1 MPQPD
6 LSGEADPLNANE
18 IEFVNL
24 IIEQL
29 NEHRIVDAALPRG
42 RASANLTISRNANA
56 PGV

>member
-6 LSGEADPLNANE
+6 LSREADPLNANE

-29 NEHRIVDAALPRG
+29 NEHRIVDAGTP
-42 RASANLTISRNANA
+42 SR
-56 PGV
+56 